1 MVDRIAI
8 DRELISTHAARV
20 DQVASDISLAAS
32 AASSTAMGG
41 GAFGVLCSFLVAPA
55 TAAATMAGTAITSA
69 QGMVSR
75 SGTEIRGVGSDM
87 AAFESDVIAA
97 ISALMSEVS

>member
-1 MVDRIAI
+1 MADRIAI
-8 DRELISTHAARV
+8 DHELISAHAARV
-20 DQVASDISLAAS
+20 DQVASDISLAAD
-32 AASSTAMGG
+32 AASSTNMGG

-55 TAAATMAGTAITSA
+55 TIAATMAGSAISSA

-75 SGTEIRGVGSDM
+75 SATEIRGVAADM

-97 ISALMSEVS
+97 ISSLESQVP